1 MNETTPATPPPADAT
16 GTPSAD
22 ERLWAL
28 FAHLSILLGGLVT
41 SGWGFSIGC
50 FIGPLVIW
58 IIKKD
63 TMPFVNDQAKEA
75 LNFAITLS
83 IIGFA
88 LLMVTILSL
97 GIGALRHDPAAAV
110 RRPRRARARDHRGR
124 EVERGRRLPL
134 PAHDPAGQ
142 VKARPPARAGAT
154 RASCRP

>member
-50 FIGPLVIW
+50 FLGPLVIW

-97 GIGALRHDPAAAV
+97 GIGALLTIPLLLFVGLGALVLVIIAAV
-110 RRPRRARARDHRGR
+110 KSNEGVAYRYPLTI
-124 EVERGRRLPL
+124 RL
-134 PAHDPAGQ
+134 
-142 VKARPPARAGAT
+142 VK
-154 RASCRP
+154 